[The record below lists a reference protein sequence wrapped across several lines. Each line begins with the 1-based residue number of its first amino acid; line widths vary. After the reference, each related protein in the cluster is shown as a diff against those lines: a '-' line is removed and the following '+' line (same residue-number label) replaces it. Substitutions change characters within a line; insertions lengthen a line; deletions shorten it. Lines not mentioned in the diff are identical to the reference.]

1 MINSS
6 KKLMIAVYMCTIHIK
21 KLNDVIDETANV
33 SNFIASAVK
42 TDMNDRAFYGL
53 STEWKK
59 LTSKSSIK

>member
-1 MINSS
+1 MYNS
-6 KKLMIAVYMCTIHIK
+6 HK